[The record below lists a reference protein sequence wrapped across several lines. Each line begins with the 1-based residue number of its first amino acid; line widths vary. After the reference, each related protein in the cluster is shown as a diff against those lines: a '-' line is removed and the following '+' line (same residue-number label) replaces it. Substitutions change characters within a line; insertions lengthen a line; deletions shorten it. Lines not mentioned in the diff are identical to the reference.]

1 MDNNGKEL
9 CRHLKAV
16 RREIAEQNGI
26 ELHQEECTHEGPCMG
41 TCPRCEQEVKFLEN
55 KLSERK
61 RLGKAVAIVGIA
73 ASTVVSSVAVTS
85 CINTGL
91 PYYAG
96 EAIVEED
103 TTYHPHDTVPDSGS
117 IAIIDDAEQ
126 GND

>member
-73 ASTVVSSVAVTS
+73 A
-85 CINTGL
+85 CINGGE
-91 PYYAG
+91 PAYAG
-96 EAIVEED
+96 EPIVEED